1 MGDGGHRE
9 ATAGDVGEGEAGRG
23 GAQVLVLAL
32 TLDAVLWAESG
43 SAGMNRQGE
52 GNRKVVTI

>member
-1 MGDGGHRE
+1 MR
-9 ATAGDVGEGEAGRG
+9 DVGEGEAGRG